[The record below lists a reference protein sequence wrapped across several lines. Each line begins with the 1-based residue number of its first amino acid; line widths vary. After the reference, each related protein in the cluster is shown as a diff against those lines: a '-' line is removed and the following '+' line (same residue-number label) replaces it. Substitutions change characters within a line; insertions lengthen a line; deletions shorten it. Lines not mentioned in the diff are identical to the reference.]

1 MTQAQASIAHLLSDE
16 LKELLNDDDKLE
28 ERVNEALVSLESE
41 KDEILNENRNFAEE
55 NLSKEPQ
62 LIELRGRINDLSTEG
77 KTLCEIVQQ
86 KLVEVKS
93 KSGDMNQETAL
104 ALLQTAAAESEE
116 ESEKLVRDFMDKEI
130 DLESFLEQFLKS
142 RKTMHLRKIKSE
154 KMSELI
160 RMSTTQTNRNSSFI
174 PSSGFY
180 PMSGGSVPYPTST
193 SVPYPLGPMPMPMP
207 GMPRPY

>member
-1 MTQAQASIAHLLSDE
+1 
-16 LKELLNDDDKLE
+16 
-28 ERVNEALVSLESE
+28 
-41 KDEILNENRNFAEE
+41 
-55 NLSKEPQ
+55 
-62 LIELRGRINDLSTEG
+62 
-77 KTLCEIVQQ
+77 
-86 KLVEVKS
+86 
-93 KSGDMNQETAL
+93 MNQETAL

-207 GMPRPY
+207 GMPRPYQDKTKRREIKKMNEITIDNQENLLKKVISEKLYIL